1 MAKMKKCIK
10 IGLLSAILTTGI
22 VVAVSCSSS
31 DDDTQDN
38 KYGTPYDRA
47 IGNGNYILHNFA
59 SNNDNISRETAA
71 DDLNH
76 YLGLAKTYL
85 QNKLNAFDKSL
96 NNRESAK
103 QYFSDFIQ
111 ELDNNTYYNFFNATG
126 TNLDHAAN
134 EITLASE
141 QYFEDIVKNLNN
153 IDERYTFLD
162 AYRMMVN
169 EAYHEGLGS
178 SRTATIYRNSYE
190 TEKNNIIRDASM
202 DAMMAGIDLEAEF
215 TTNNFQNITNLTDQL
230 LTTAAGNISNR
241 QGIDV
246 HAEDLR
252 QIVNFNLVANS
263 LSGIHTITAALLN
276 HKNNCV
282 MSLRDEYAIQNG
294 IDKARQEE
302 QQQMYNQELGM

>member
-1 MAKMKKCIK
+1 MKKCIK
-10 IGLLSAILTTGI
+10 IGLLSAILTAGI
-22 VVAVSCSSS
+22 VVAVSCSSD

-38 KYGTPYDRA
+38 KYGTPYDRT

-85 QNKLNAFDKSL
+85 QNKLNAFNKSL

-134 EITLASE
+134 EITLYSKQYLADIVQNMDNIDQREAFSVLYEIMASE
-141 QYFEDIVKNLNN
+141 
-153 IDERYTFLD
+153 
-162 AYRMMVN
+162 AY
-169 EAYHEGLGS
+169 YEGLGS
-178 SRTATIYRNSYE
+178 SRTASAYQNGYEEAKTNASRHASY
-190 TEKNNIIRDASM
+190 TNLLANM
-202 DAMMAGIDLEAEF
+202 DVEQEY
-215 TTNNFQNITNLTDQL
+215 TTNNFQNVTNLTDEL
-230 LTTAAGNISNR
+230 LTASANNISNR
-241 QGIDV
+241 QGVDV
-246 HAEDLR
+246 RAEDLR
-252 QIVNFNLVANS
+252 QIVNFNLAANS
-263 LSGIHTITAALLN
+263 LSAIHTITAALLN

-282 MSLRDEYAIQNG
+282 MSLTDESTINDNLYTN
-294 IDKARQEE
+294 
-302 QQQMYNQELGM
+302 MYTMSNNQEMGM